1 MATQPTV
8 AEQKS
13 GMEQPTSPLVD
24 IASECVGIDQF
35 DSRDGF
41 ENWMAAVDVVRDQL
55 ERIAEETDA

>member
-1 MATQPTV
+1 
-8 AEQKS
+8 
-13 GMEQPTSPLVD
+13 MEQPTSPLVD